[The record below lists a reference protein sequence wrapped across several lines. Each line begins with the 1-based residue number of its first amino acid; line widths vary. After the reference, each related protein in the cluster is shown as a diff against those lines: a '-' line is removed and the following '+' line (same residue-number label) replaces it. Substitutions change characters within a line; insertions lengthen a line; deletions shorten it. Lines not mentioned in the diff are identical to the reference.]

1 MVYSFIDVIGAL
13 LLVKWQYYIFNLKIL
28 FSKKFSDSAHLIM
41 LYAKLTV
48 YRKKMVS
55 VFWLEPY
62 LGQKWLILVVFVVFT
77 WNQWSKYGLYRY
89 IYDRHDLTDAVEQ
102 KFFLIT
108 NYADLDHHYSF
119 SLKISQ
125 IRSDHLIFPFS
136 KNEPVPIP
144 FPPKMI
150 YIVIWSRLF

>member
-1 MVYSFIDVIGAL
+1 MVYGFIDVIGAL

-48 YRKKMVS
+48 YKKKVVS

-62 LGQKWLILVVFVVFT
+62 LGQKWLILVVFGVFT

-102 KFFLIT
+102 KNFFD
-108 NYADLDHHYSF
+108 YQPCWSRS
-119 SLKISQ
+119 SL
-125 IRSDHLIFPFS
+125 FFFS
-136 KNEPVPIP
+136 KNQPNPVRSFDFSIFKKWASSYP
-144 FPPKMI
+144 FSSKNDLHCDLI
-150 YIVIWSRLF
+150 

>member
-1 MVYSFIDVIGAL
+1 
-13 LLVKWQYYIFNLKIL
+13 
-28 FSKKFSDSAHLIM
+28 
-41 LYAKLTV
+41 
-48 YRKKMVS
+48 MVS

-62 LGQKWLILVVFVVFT
+62 LGQKWLILVVFGVFT

-150 YIVIWSRLF
+150 YIVIWSRLFYIVQYSMDMSLSYHNINCQYLPWDYLF